1 MKRISNKQVLGLM
14 YWDKECCTKSKTVLP
29 IFDIKNEEIL
39 HIWVYNGSPCDILHP
54 NRNAIRDISP
64 STKTQW
70 FRWTNKKVFIFLIR
84 NTHANH
90 NSYFDL
96 FGFFGLCIWLVL
108 KYFYEGFRFNSL
120 LIMAAYTFFFF
131 DRVFWWII

>member
-1 MKRISNKQVLGLM
+1 MTKRIANKQVQGLM
-14 YWDKECCTKSKTVLP
+14 HCDKEFYIKSKTVLP
-29 IFDIKNEEIL
+29 IIDIKNEKIL
-39 HIWVYNGSPCDILHP
+39 HIRVHNGCSRNILYF
-54 NRNAIRDISP
+54 DWDVISHFPP
-64 STKTQW
+64 STKAKW
-70 FRWTNKKVFIFLIR
+70 FGWTNKKVLLYVIR

-96 FGFFGLCIWLVL
+96 FGFFGLCVWLIL

-131 DRVFWWII
+131 DRVN